1 MQPFRGGVSFV
12 VRQAVGWTVYAVA
25 LLAATVLVVTSGNE
39 LPIYGAYS
47 ATGIV
52 GLVGMVVLMLSI
64 SFFEDSYVHNPP
76 LRLQVRASPT
86 PACVR
91 PSAPPFLRP
100 PARPPVRTYIRTYAG
115 HAPVR
120 RLASP
125 LSVLSLSLSLSAP
138 TTHAPLARP
147 LASRALTART
157 RTHTYT
163 FPESSIIISLL
174 LSDHLIIHRNIP
186 SIVRS
191 PDHPS

>member
-76 LRLQVRASPT
+76 LRLQVRACLHLPVSVLP
-86 PACVR
+86 PL
-91 PSAPPFLRP
+91 PSSVRP
-100 PARPPVRTYIRTYAG
+100 PARPYVRTSVRTPAMHPCAG
-115 HAPVR
+115 
-120 RLASP
+120 LLP
-125 LSVLSLSLSLSAP
+125 LSLSSLSLSLCTHHPRAP
-138 TTHAPLARP
+138 RSPP
-147 LASRALTART
+147 CLTRT
-157 RTHTYT
+157 DCAHTHTY
-163 FPESSIIISLL
+163 IHISG
-174 LSDHLIIHRNIP
+174 IIHHNIP
-186 SIVRS
+186 IIVRS